1 MVPVVF
7 VPFHQLNEFC
17 GIKPIEG
24 KTLLGCT
31 RRLKSGGPIVIMPD
45 PVPAAEN
52 GEFYARIMAHELGHA
67 LGNWSG
73 NHEL

>member
-7 VPFHQLNEFC
+7 VPFDMLNEVC
-17 GIKPIEG
+17 GVPREEG
-24 KTLLGCT
+24 KRLLGCT
-31 RRLKSGGPIVIMPD
+31 RQLKSGGPIVVMPD